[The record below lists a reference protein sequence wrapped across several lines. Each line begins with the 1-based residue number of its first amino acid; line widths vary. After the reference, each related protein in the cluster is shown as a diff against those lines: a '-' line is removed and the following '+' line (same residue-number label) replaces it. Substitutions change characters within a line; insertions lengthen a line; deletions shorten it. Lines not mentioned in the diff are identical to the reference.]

1 MAAWAPRLHSNGLV
15 PMVHQWPRLTRGL
28 WVPGTDVTPR
38 ATLAEELP
46 PATGGETE
54 AQREKG

>member
-1 MAAWAPRLHSNGLV
+1 
-15 PMVHQWPRLTRGL
+15 MVHQWPRLTRGL

-54 AQREKG
+54 AQREKC